1 MSGKKKFFLI
11 FLFIVLD
18 MFLLVGFL
26 VIRDAT
32 SLNDLK
38 KEAKVLS
45 KLDITKDRYN
55 TRIKSSGDYAVVEKA
70 MKSYLDDSAVLMQD
84 ILGIINDEKLTKILS
99 FDNYSKDGPEF
110 TESLKYLEDTK
121 KSFNNNVEKLF
132 DKLDEDNAKKYINS
146 KIDDPYYR
154 DLYVELMLT
163 EDRKNEFIKNK
174 EILNKTK
181 DKVNNVLDT
190 STEILNF
197 LKNNKDNW
205 VLEDN
210 EIKFKNRD
218 LYNQYNAYISKIQKK
233 EE

>member
-1 MSGKKKFFLI
+1 MSSKKKFFLI

-154 DLYVELMLT
+154 NLYVELMLT

-218 LYNQYNAYISKIQKK
+218 LYNQYNGYISKIQKK

>member
-1 MSGKKKFFLI
+1 MSSKKKFFLI

-121 KSFNNNVEKLF
+121 KSFNNNVEKMR
-132 DKLDEDNAKKYINS
+132 AKN
-146 KIDDPYYR
+146 
-154 DLYVELMLT
+154 
-163 EDRKNEFIKNK
+163 
-174 EILNKTK
+174 IL
-181 DKVNNVLDT
+181 
-190 STEILNF
+190 
-197 LKNNKDNW
+197 
-205 VLEDN
+205 
-210 EIKFKNRD
+210 
-218 LYNQYNAYISKIQKK
+218 
-233 EE
+233 

>member
-1 MSGKKKFFLI
+1 MSSKKKFFLI

-70 MKSYLDDSAVLMQD
+70 MKSYLDDSAILMQK
-84 ILGIINDEKLTKILS
+84 ILGVMNDEKLTKILS

-110 TESLKYLEDTK
+110 TESLKYLENTK
-121 KSFNNNVEKLF
+121 KSFNSNVEELF
-132 DKLDEDNAKKYINS
+132 DKLDEDNAKKYINK

-154 DLYVELMLT
+154 NLYVELMLT
-163 EDRKNEFIKNK
+163 KDRKEEFIKNK
-174 EILNKTK
+174 ELLNKTR

-197 LKNNKDNW
+197 LKDNKDNW

-210 EIKFKNRD
+210 EIKFKNRS
-218 LYNQYNAYISKIQKK
+218 LYNQYNDYISKIQKK